1 METGARLNGAIRGI
15 CEIRGKNMST
25 MNKKQGRLLTG
36 DQKTAFASY
45 EEFNR
50 IPVDLDLTDQPS
62 HPPRTQQ
69 KTIAESISVS
79 GPGTFAGGS
88 TTTITFE
95 PTDREGWWLDRTDL
109 PDSLPIRVAIDN
121 VWTTGSIVSNI
132 VLRAGGPHNYVRM
145 VEHIISLR
153 MGLDVDNLM
162 IKIDSGDPP
171 LFARGSLDLIEA
183 LERAGRR
190 TVDRPVKYVTVKE
203 PVTVCWDRGQFL
215 TLAPNTSVV
224 PKLVVDAAVN
234 FPNAI
239 GQQRIKFPV
248 NFVNVQTGA
257 EARTNTPYAKML
269 YCKTIGKIFA
279 DIRNLGYT
287 DQNILIARKK
297 RYHNQPRLVR
307 NGKSL
312 EPVWHRGVLDLL
324 AAIALIPDAR
334 FVGEITSYKAGHRL
348 DCDLITQL
356 YLQDLLTIV

>member
-1 METGARLNGAIRGI
+1 
-15 CEIRGKNMST
+15 MS
-25 MNKKQGRLLTG
+25 KQPGRLLAGKEETLLS
-36 DQKTAFASY
+36 SY

-50 IPVDLDLTDQPS
+50 IPVDLNLMDQPS
-62 HPPRTQQ
+62 HPPRTRQQ
-69 KTIAESISVS
+69 TIAEAVSVS
-79 GPGTFAGGS
+79 GTGTFARKS

-95 PTDREGWWLDRTDL
+95 PTDREGWWLDRTDK
-109 PDSLPIRVAIDN
+109 PESLPIRVAIDN

-153 MGLDVDNLM
+153 MGTDIDNLM
-162 IKIDSGDPP
+162 IRIDSGDPP
-171 LFARGSLDLIEA
+171 LFVRGSLDLIEA

-190 TVDRPVKYVTVKE
+190 AVERPVKYVTVKE
-203 PVTVCWDRGQFL
+203 PVTLCWDRGQFL
-215 TLAPNTSVV
+215 TIEPHSGAI
-224 PKLVVDAAVN
+224 PKLTIDAAVN

-239 GQQRIKFPV
+239 GQQRIQFPV
-248 NFVNVQTGA
+248 NFTNLQTGA
-257 EARTNTPYAKML
+257 EARTNTSYGKML

-287 DQNILIARKK
+287 DQNILIARKN

-312 EPVWHRGVLDLL
+312 EAVWHRSTLDLL

-334 FVGEITSYKAGHRL
+334 LAGKITSYKAGHRL

-356 YLQDLLTIV
+356 YLNDLLVPVGRS

>member
-1 METGARLNGAIRGI
+1 
-15 CEIRGKNMST
+15 
-25 MNKKQGRLLTG
+25 MNKIPGRLLAG
-36 DQKTAFASY
+36 KEEILAASY

-69 KTIAESISVS
+69 KTIAEPVSIS
-79 GPGTFAGGS
+79 GPGTFSGKK

-109 PDSLPIRVAIDN
+109 PQSLPIRVAIDN

-153 MGLDVDNLM
+153 MGLDIDNLM

-171 LFARGSLDLIEA
+171 LFVRGSLDLTDA
-183 LERAGRR
+183 LERAGRK
-190 TVDRPVKYVTVKE
+190 TVNRPVKYVTVKE
-203 PVTVCWDRGQFL
+203 PVTLCWDHGQFV
-215 TLAPNTSVV
+215 TLAPNTSII
-224 PKLVVDAAVN
+224 PKLMVDAAVN

-239 GQQRIKFPV
+239 GKQRIKFPV
-248 NFVNVQTGA
+248 NPTNMLTGA
-257 EARTNTPYAKML
+257 EARTNTPYGKML
-269 YCKTIGKIFA
+269 YCKTIGKVFA

-287 DQNILIARKK
+287 DQNILIAKK
-297 RYHNQPRLVR
+297 TKYHNQPRLVR

-312 EPVWHRGVLDLL
+312 EPIWHRSTLDLL

-356 YLQDLLTIV
+356 YLNDLLTPVGNG

>member
-1 METGARLNGAIRGI
+1 MNME
-15 CEIRGKNMST
+15 
-25 MNKKQGRLLTG
+25 KKSGRLLVG
-36 DQKTAFASY
+36 DVEVVAAAY
-45 EEFNR
+45 REFNA
-50 IPVDLDLTDQPS
+50 VALDQNLLDQPTP
-62 HPPRTQQ
+62 PPRTEQQ
-69 KTIAESISVS
+69 TIATSVSVS
-79 GPGTFAGGS
+79 GSGTFAGNS

-109 PDSLPIRVAIDN
+109 PNALPIRVAIDN
-121 VWTTGSIVSNI
+121 VWTTGSVVSNI

-145 VEHIISLR
+145 VEHIIALR
-153 MGLDVDNLM
+153 MGLDIDNLM

-171 LFARGSLDLIEA
+171 LFDRGSLDLTDA

-190 TVDRPVKYVTVKE
+190 TVDRPVRYVTVKE
-203 PVTVCWDRGQFL
+203 PVTLGYANGAFL
-215 TLAPNTSVV
+215 TLSPNLGTL
-224 PKLVVDAAVN
+224 PKLTVDAAVN

-239 GQQRIKFPV
+239 GQQRIMFPV
-248 NFVNVQTGA
+248 NATNLRTGA
-257 EARTNTPYAKML
+257 EARTNTSYRKML
-269 YCKTIGKIFA
+269 YCKTAGKIFA

-287 DQNILIARKK
+287 DKNILIAKK
-297 RYHNQPRLVR
+297 TTYHNQPRLVR

-356 YLQDLLTIV
+356 YLNDLLTEV

>member
-1 METGARLNGAIRGI
+1 
-15 CEIRGKNMST
+15 
-25 MNKKQGRLLTG
+25 MNKIPGRLLAGNEETLL
-36 DQKTAFASY
+36 ASY
-45 EEFNR
+45 EEFNQ

-69 KTIAESISVS
+69 KTIAEAVSVS
-79 GPGTFAGGS
+79 GPGTFAGKN

-109 PDSLPIRVAIDN
+109 PESLPIRVAIDN

-153 MGLDVDNLM
+153 MGTDIDNLM

-171 LFARGSLDLIEA
+171 LFVRGSLDLIEA
-183 LERAGRR
+183 LEQAGRK
-190 TVDRPVKYVTVKE
+190 TVNRPVKHVTVKE
-203 PVTVCWDRGQFL
+203 PVTLCWDHGQFV
-215 TLAPNTSVV
+215 TLAPNTSIV

-248 NFVNVQTGA
+248 NYTNIQTGA
-257 EARTNTPYAKML
+257 EARTNTPYGKML

-287 DQNILIARKK
+287 DQNILIAKK
-297 RYHNQPRLVR
+297 NSYHNQPRIIR

-312 EPVWHRGVLDLL
+312 EPIWHRSTLDLL

-356 YLQDLLTIV
+356 YLNDLLTPVGNG

>member
-1 METGARLNGAIRGI
+1 
-15 CEIRGKNMST
+15 
-25 MNKKQGRLLTG
+25 MNTNTDKKPGRLLAG
-36 DQKTAFASY
+36 DEEIIAAAYQ
-45 EEFNR
+45 EFNSLP
-50 IPVDLDLTDQPS
+50 IDQDLTDQPT

-69 KTIAESISVS
+69 KTIAEAVSVS
-79 GPGTFAGGS
+79 GPGTFAGKS

-95 PTDREGWWLDRTDL
+95 PTTREGWWLDRTDL
-109 PDSLPIRVAIDN
+109 PESLPIRVAIDN
-121 VWTTGSIVSNI
+121 VWTTGSIVGNI

-145 VEHIISLR
+145 VEHIIALR
-153 MGLDVDNLM
+153 MGLDIDNLM

-190 TVDRPVKYVTVKE
+190 TINRPVKYVTVKE
-203 PVTVCWDRGQFL
+203 PVTLGWASGQFL
-215 TLAPNTSVV
+215 TLAPHIGTI
-224 PKLVVDAAVN
+224 PKLTVDAAVN
-234 FPNAI
+234 FRNAI

-248 NFVNVQTGA
+248 NFTNVQTGA

-269 YCKTIGKIFA
+269 YCRTIGKIFA

-287 DQNILIARKK
+287 DQNILIAKK
-297 RYHNQPRLVR
+297 TAYHNQPRLVR

-312 EPVWHRGVLDLL
+312 EAAWHRGVLDLL

-356 YLQDLLTIV
+356 YLNDLLTPVGCE

>member
-1 METGARLNGAIRGI
+1 
-15 CEIRGKNMST
+15 MS
-25 MNKKQGRLLTG
+25 KIPGRLLAG
-36 DQKTAFASY
+36 NEEILSASY

-50 IPVDLDLTDQPS
+50 IPADLDLTDQPS

-69 KTIAESISVS
+69 KTIAEPVSVS
-79 GPGTFAGGS
+79 GSGTFAGKS

-109 PDSLPIRVAIDN
+109 PNSLPIRVTIDN
-121 VWTTGSIVSNI
+121 VWTTGSTVSNI

-153 MGLDVDNLM
+153 MGLDIDNLM

-171 LFARGSLDLIEA
+171 LFNNGSLNLIEA
-183 LERAGRR
+183 FDRAGRR
-190 TVDRPVKYVTVKE
+190 TVNRPVKYVTVKE
-203 PVTVCWDRGQFL
+203 PVTICWEHGQFL
-215 TLAPNTSVV
+215 TFAPYKGLV
-224 PKLVVDAAVN
+224 PKLTVDAAVN

-248 NFVNVQTGA
+248 NFINVQTGA
-257 EARTNTPYAKML
+257 EARTNTPYGKML
-269 YCKTIGKIFA
+269 YCKTVGKIFA

-287 DQNILIARKK
+287 DQNILIARKN
-297 RYHNQPRLVR
+297 RYHNQPHMVR

-312 EPVWHRGVLDLL
+312 EAVWHRGVLDLL
-324 AAIALIPDAR
+324 AAAALIPDAR

-348 DCDLITQL
+348 DCDMITQL
-356 YLQDLLTIV
+356 YLNDLLTPVGNG